1 MIEIKKDY
9 LSNVDTSAI
18 SEGDLEKINR
28 LARKEQTAE
37 SVYVFNVVLCDN
49 EIDRDFERF
58 SIEALNKLA
67 PMFIGKTGILD
78 HNTRANNQIAR
89 IFETRVETILD
100 KRTKAGEPLTR
111 LVARAYMANT
121 EKNADLIAE
130 IDAGIKKE
138 VSVGCAV
145 KSVTCSVCGQDRRLN
160 PCSHKNGKT
169 YSNTVCHS
177 VLNEPTD
184 AYEWSFVAVP
194 AQVGAGVTKAFNSKK
209 EKGEQ
214 KMDSVIETIK
224 SADAELVI
232 TKGELAVLKNEI
244 RELKEK
250 ARDGEVYKSALKKE
264 VMRMCATTVP
274 QMNMSVFEAMIE
286 RASASELAEL
296 KKSFSQKM
304 AETVPPTIQLMPQ
317 KAKGKIINA
326 DFKI

>member
-160 PCSHKNGKT
+160 PCSHKNGKA